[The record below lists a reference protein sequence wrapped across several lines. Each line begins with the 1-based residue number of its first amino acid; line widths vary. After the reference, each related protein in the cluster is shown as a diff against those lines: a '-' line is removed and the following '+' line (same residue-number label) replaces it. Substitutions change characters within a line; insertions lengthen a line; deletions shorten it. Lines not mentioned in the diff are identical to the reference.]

1 MTKQLYQLSQDQ
13 FNFPDP
19 QHALDD
25 PDGLLAV
32 GGCLSV
38 ARLKNAYSQGIFPWF
53 GDYEPIMWWSPSERG
68 IIELTDFHVSK
79 SLRKHLR
86 KNPVTVTVNTAFDEV
101 IEACQQQRIDV
112 EGTWITDDM
121 LNAYKQAHLDS
132 LAHSVEV
139 WDDGSLVGGL
149 YGIMQTGV
157 FCGESMFHHQAN
169 CSKLAMWALV
179 NWLKRHDAHFI
190 DCQLENPYL
199 LSLGEKVVPRSDF
212 LTKLEQAAS
221 YKIPTTMWQAQEL
234 TAIYD

>member
-1 MTKQLYQLSQDQ
+1 MTKQLYQLSQDH

-53 GDYEPIMWWSPSERG
+53 SDYEPIMWWSPSERG

-86 KNPVTVTVNTAFDEV
+86 KNPVTVTINTAFDEV
-101 IEACQQQRIDV
+101 IEACQQQRIDA